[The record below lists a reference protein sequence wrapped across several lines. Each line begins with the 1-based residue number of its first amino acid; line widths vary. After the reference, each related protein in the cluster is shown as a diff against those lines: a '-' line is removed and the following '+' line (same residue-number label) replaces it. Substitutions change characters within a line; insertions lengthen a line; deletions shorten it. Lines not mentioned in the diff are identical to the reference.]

1 MHLGKTHVACDG
13 ALSLYVS
20 TGSGLVFGLIFHG
33 AHRHCTAKDCHTMIR
48 DDGTCYPS
56 HTDAPVLDHEHTP
69 SYPLD
74 APQPGT
80 WSFHS

>member
-1 MHLGKTHVACDG
+1 VINNDGHAWTYLPDDPACPDRQH
-13 ALSLYVS
+13 A
-20 TGSGLVFGLIFHG
+20 
-33 AHRHCTAKDCHTMIR
+33 
-48 DDGTCYPS
+48 
-56 HTDAPVLDHEHTP
+56 P